1 MVGKN
6 PFIPACRY
14 FVLNFRCQ
22 SLKFFL
28 MGLEVKTQ
36 WVRVVHKREVL
47 LNMQTFIYHFLV
59 VTFTT
64 IDP

>member
-1 MVGKN
+1 MVVGEN

-22 SLKFFL
+22 SLKIFL

-36 WVRVVHKREVL
+36 RVRVVHKREVL
-47 LNMQTFIYHFLV
+47 LNMLKIYFL
-59 VTFTT
+59 FFSSYLQQ
-64 IDP
+64 